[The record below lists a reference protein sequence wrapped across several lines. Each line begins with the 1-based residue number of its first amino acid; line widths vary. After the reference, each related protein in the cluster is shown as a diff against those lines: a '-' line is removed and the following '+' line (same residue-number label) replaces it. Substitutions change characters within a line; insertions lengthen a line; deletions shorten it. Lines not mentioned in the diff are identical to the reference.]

1 MTDNDFKDGLMSI
14 LASKIQTRSRI
25 SKFFFMGLKDKTA
38 GHHTNVDNIP
48 PRASEIISKINQIIK
63 NN

>member
-1 MTDNDFKDGLMSI
+1 MNDNDFKDGLMSI

-25 SKFFFMGLKDKTA
+25 SKFFYGLRLKLLTIQMWIIFP
-38 GHHTNVDNIP
+38 NN
-48 PRASEIISKINQIIK
+48 SEIISKINQIIK